1 MQKRGGA
8 VMETEVKTQPTE
20 KAIKIRNAVLL
31 GTLCAIAYLAVYVAR
46 NILSTVTPQMTAQ
59 GIMTAGQ
66 IGTLSSIYFIVYAF
80 GQLINGSIGDHLS
93 PKYMISL
100 GLLLAGAGTVV
111 FPLVANTPGVANI
124 AYGFTAFCLSMIYG
138 PMTKVV
144 AENVDPQYAPRCS
157 LGYNFSSFFGSPL
170 AGVLAMF
177 LAWQGVFVSSGALL
191 VVMGIVF
198 FAAFCLMQRHGIIQ
212 SASARKEVAEAD
224 APASTGGVWALLQ
237 HHIVKFSVVAL
248 VTGVVRTTVV
258 FWLPTYLAQHLHYSS
273 EQAALIFSIATLIIS
288 FNAFAAVFIYERL
301 GHNIHKAVLL
311 FFVLS
316 AVCFTALYFVAAPI
330 PHIVLLVLAIFAADC
345 AASMLWSCYCPSLRE
360 TGMVSTATGFLDFL
374 SYLAASVSSTIFAG
388 AVSSIGWGGLIL
400 VWAALMAVGVLVS
413 LPFHEWKAGR
423 RKNI

>member
-1 MQKRGGA
+1 
-8 VMETEVKTQPTE
+8 METKIVKTDEQ
-20 KAIKIRNAVLL
+20 KNAKIRNAILL
-31 GTLCAIAYLAVYVAR
+31 GTLCAVAYLSVYVAR

-59 GIMTAGQ
+59 GVVTAGQ

-93 PKYMISL
+93 PKYMVSL
-100 GLLLAGAGTVV
+100 GLVLAGIGTVV
-111 FPLVANTPGVANI
+111 FPLVTHTPAVTNI
-124 AYGFTAFCLSMIYG
+124 AYAFSAFCLSMIYG
-138 PMTKVV
+138 PMTKVI

-191 VVMGIVF
+191 VIMGVVF
-198 FAAFCLMQRHGIIQ
+198 FSVFCVMQRHGIIKATPP
-212 SASARKEVAEAD
+212 SKKAAETNN
-224 APASTGGVWALLQ
+224 STGGVRALFE
-237 HHIVKFSVVAL
+237 HHIVKFSIVSL

-288 FNAFAAVFIYERL
+288 FNAFASVFIYERL
-301 GHNIHKAVLL
+301 GRDIHKAVRL
-311 FFVLS
+311 FFVVS
-316 AVCFTALYFVAAPI
+316 TVAFAALYFVSTPI
-330 PHIVLLVLAIFAADC
+330 PNIVLMVLAIFTADC
-345 AASMLWSCYCPSLRE
+345 AASMLWSCYCPGLRE

-388 AVSSIGWGGLIL
+388 AVNVVGWHGLIL
-400 VWAALMAVGVLVS
+400 VWAALMAVGVVVS
-413 LPFHEWKAGR
+413 LPFHNRKRPR
-423 RKNI
+423 RKNV